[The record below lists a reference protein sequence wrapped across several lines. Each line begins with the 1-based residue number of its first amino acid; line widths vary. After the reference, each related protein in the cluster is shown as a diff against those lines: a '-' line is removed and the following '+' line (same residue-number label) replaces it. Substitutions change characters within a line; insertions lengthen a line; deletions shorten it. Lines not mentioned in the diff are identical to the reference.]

1 MNHVSLVEVLTSSGT
16 EYQVVRE
23 DGVILAFTYIKH
35 YADVIFNPGKSL
47 SVNSRLKL
55 FWLITL
61 VSVMFSWKNI
71 FLRCGAYVRRFRAE
85 GK

>member
-35 YADVIFNPGKSL
+35 YADVIFHAIASD
-47 SVNSRLKL
+47 
-55 FWLITL
+55 ID
-61 VSVMFSWKNI
+61 KND
-71 FLRCGAYVRRFRAE
+71 ADDEA
-85 GK
+85 